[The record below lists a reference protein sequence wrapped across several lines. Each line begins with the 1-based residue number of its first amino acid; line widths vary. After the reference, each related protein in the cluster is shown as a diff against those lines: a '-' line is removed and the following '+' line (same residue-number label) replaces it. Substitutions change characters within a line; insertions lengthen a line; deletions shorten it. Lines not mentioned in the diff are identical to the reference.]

1 VSATCL
7 NVPAGAT
14 CSYSATNSTVT
25 IATTSSTPAGTYQI
39 LIVFSE
45 TLPGAASGLIFL
57 PILLLPLTL
66 LRKRWAGRGLRIAAC
81 LLLLAAAATVT
92 NGCGGSNGGNST
104 TPPETHQVTSS
115 ATVTLTVQ

>member
-1 VSATCL
+1 
-7 NVPAGAT
+7 
-14 CSYSATNSTVT
+14 VT

-45 TLPGAASGLIFL
+45 TLPGAGSGLIFL

-66 LRKRWAGRGLRIAAC
+66 LRKRWAARGLRIAAC